1 MLKNYLTVAIR
12 HFARHKLFSVI
23 NILCLS
29 IGITFSMIIGVYVL
43 KQQSVNSNLSNV
55 RNQYFLKSIYKQ
67 EDMGL
72 DIASISPLAKA
83 AKDEYPG
90 LVTNYYRYNP
100 VTNVVSAGDKHFKEE
115 IAIGDTTLLSMYGFP
130 LLYGDKNKAFTN
142 NSSAVITES
151 FAIKLFGTNNALG
164 KTLSIQTTVAGVTQ
178 NYIVS
183 AVLKD
188 IPYNSVTNL
197 IGDTYSVYIP
207 ITGNNYFQGGDL
219 SLSWDNTNYV
229 SFIELTPGVNPASV
243 VPLLNGLLKKHSSD
257 FIWKNLTA
265 GMLPVKD
272 YYLKDNNGAVEKM
285 IVILS
290 LIASFILFMVIINFV
305 NINIGT
311 SSSRLKEIGLRK
323 TFGGARKQVIF
334 QFITESLIVTF
345 IAAFI
350 SVMLYQ
356 LLLPVFSQM
365 LNTRLAS
372 FLQFDLQGYLLLLL
386 LVILT
391 GILAGIY
398 PAFVLSSTNLVH
410 AVKGK
415 INSSGGGLTLKRA
428 LLIVQ
433 FSLAILVFIC
443 TLNLSKQVS
452 YIFNKDLG
460 YNKDQLLVITAFP
473 KQWDSA
479 GVLKMESIKKSLL
492 QLPDVKYASLT
503 FELPERV
510 PPGRIILYPPKIS
523 GINEQLNLPIVEADE
538 DFAKTFDIQMLA
550 GSFFAE
556 TKDGI
561 VLNETA
567 VKELG
572 LSTKNAVGQKIETG
586 AAGAPVTIA
595 GVIKDFNYSS
605 LQDKIGPV
613 GFAHI
618 KSRNTYRFMVVK
630 LNTNNISQSIND
642 IKMQWRSYAP
652 GAPFDYTFMD
662 EKFAS
667 LYTAELQLQTAANT
681 ATILNVLI
689 VLLGIIGV
697 VAFMLN
703 KRTREIAV
711 RKVLGANALNI
722 IFLFLKEYAVLII
735 VANIIAWPLAY
746 VFTEHLL
753 QNFSYRIDQNIFPY
767 LSVLVLVSF
776 LAFTL
781 IAVQCFKS
789 ATANPMKSLRTE

>member
-1 MLKNYLTVAIR
+1 MLKNYLKIAIR
-12 HFARHKLFSVI
+12 HLTKRKLFFTI

-43 KQQSVNSNLSNV
+43 KQKSVNSSLGNIQ
-55 RNQYFLKSIYKQ
+55 NQYFLKSIYKQ
-67 EDMGL
+67 KDLGL
-72 DIASISPLAKA
+72 DLVSISPLAKA
-83 AKDEYPG
+83 AKDQYPG
-90 LVTNYYRYNP
+90 LVSNYYRYNP
-100 VTNVVSAGDKHFKEE
+100 VTNVVSAGDKHFKED
-115 IAIGDTTLLSMYGFP
+115 IAISDTTLVSMYGFI
-130 LLYGDKNKAFTN
+130 LLYGNKKKAFTN
-142 NSSAVITES
+142 NNSAVITES
-151 FAIKLFGTNNALG
+151 FAMKLFATKNALG
-164 KTLSIQTTVAGVTQ
+164 KALSIQTTVAGVTQ
-178 NYIVS
+178 DYIVS

-219 SLSWDNTNYV
+219 SLSWDNTNYL
-229 SFIELTPGVNPASV
+229 SFIELPPGVNPASV
-243 VPLLNGLLKKHSSD
+243 VPLLNVLLTKHSSD

-265 GMLPVKD
+265 GMVPVKD
-272 YYLKDNNGAVEKM
+272 YYLRDNNGAVKKM
-285 IVILS
+285 IAILS
-290 LIASFILFMVIINFV
+290 LIAAFILFMVIINFV

-323 TFGGARKQVIF
+323 TFGSARKQVIF
-334 QFITESLIVTF
+334 QFIIESIILTL

-350 SVMLYQ
+350 SVLLYQ
-356 LLLPVFSQM
+356 VLLPVFSQI
-365 LNTRLAS
+365 LNIKLVS
-372 FLQFDLQGYLLLLL
+372 FLQFGLQGYVLLLL
-386 LVILT
+386 LVVFT

-398 PAFVLSSTNLVH
+398 PAFVLSSTNLVL

-415 INSSGGGLTLKRA
+415 VNSAPGGLTLKRA
-428 LLIVQ
+428 LLVVQ

-443 TLNLSKQVS
+443 TLNISKQVS

-492 QLPDVKYASLT
+492 QLPYVKSASLT

-510 PPGRIILYPPKIS
+510 PPGRIILYPPKSS
-523 GINEQLNLPIVEADE
+523 GINEQLNLPIATADE
-538 DFAKTFDIQMLA
+538 DYVKTFGIQMLG

-572 LSTKNAVGQKIETG
+572 LSAKNAVGQKIETG
-586 AAGAPVTIA
+586 AVGAPVTIA
-595 GVIKDFNYSS
+595 GVMKDFNYSS
-605 LQDKIGPV
+605 MQNKLGPV
-613 GFAHI
+613 GFAHT
-618 KSRNTYRFMVVK
+618 KSQNQYRFMVVK
-630 LNTNNISQSIND
+630 LNTQNISQAIND
-642 IKMQWRSYAP
+642 IKMQWRSFTPA
-652 GAPFDYTFMD
+652 APFDYTFMD

-667 LYTAELQLQTAANT
+667 LYKAELQLLTAANI
-681 ATILNVLI
+681 ATILNVII

-711 RKVLGANALNI
+711 RKVLGANAGNI

-735 VANIIAWPLAY
+735 IANIIAWPLAY
-746 VFTEHLL
+746 VTTERLL
-753 QNFSYRIDQNIFPY
+753 QNFAYRIQQNIFSY
-767 LSVLVLVSF
+767 LLVLVF
-776 LAFTL
+776 ITAITFVL
-781 IAVQCFKS
+781 ISIQCLKAAIS
-789 ATANPMKSLRTE
+789 NPVKSLRTE

>member
-1 MLKNYLTVAIR
+1 MLKNYLKIAIR
-12 HFARHKLFSVI
+12 HITKRKLFFTI

-43 KQQSVNSNLSNV
+43 KQESVNSNLGNIQ
-55 RNQYFLKSIYKQ
+55 NQYFLKSIYKQ
-67 EDMGL
+67 KDLGL
-72 DIASISPLAKA
+72 DLVSISPLAKA
-83 AKDEYPG
+83 AKEEYPG
-90 LVTNYYRYNP
+90 LVANYYRYNP
-100 VTNVVSAGDKHFKEE
+100 VTNVVSAGDKHFKED
-115 IAIGDTTLLSMYGFP
+115 IAIGDTTLVSMYGFT
-130 LLYGDKNKAFTN
+130 LLYGDKKKVFTN
-142 NSSAVITES
+142 NNSAVITES
-151 FAIKLFGTNNALG
+151 FARKLFGTKTALG

-178 NYIVS
+178 DYIVS

-197 IGDTYSVYIP
+197 IGDTYSIYIP

-229 SFIELTPGVNPASV
+229 SFIELKPGVNPASV

-265 GMLPVKD
+265 GIEPVKD
-272 YYLKDNNGAVEKM
+272 YYLRDNNGAVKKM

-290 LIASFILFMVIINFV
+290 LIATFILFMVIINFV

-323 TFGGARKQVIF
+323 AFGGARKQVIF
-334 QFITESLIVTF
+334 QFITETLIFTF

-350 SVMLYQ
+350 SVVLYQ
-356 LLLPVFSQM
+356 LLLPVFSQI
-365 LNTRLAS
+365 LNTKLVS
-372 FLQFDLQGYLLLLL
+372 FLQFDLQGYVLLLL
-386 LVILT
+386 LVVFT

-398 PAFVLSSTNLVH
+398 PAFVLSSTNLVL

-415 INSSGGGLTLKRA
+415 ITSTRGGLTLKRA
-428 LLIVQ
+428 LLVVQ

-443 TLNLSKQVS
+443 TLNISKQVS
-452 YIFNKDLG
+452 YIFNKDIG

-492 QLPDVKYASLT
+492 QLPYVKSASLT

-510 PPGRIILYPPKIS
+510 PPGRIILYPPKSS
-523 GINEQLNLPIVEADE
+523 GINEQLNLPIATADE
-538 DFAKTFDIQMLA
+538 DYAKTFGIQMLG

-561 VLNETA
+561 VVNETA

-572 LSTKNAVGQKIETG
+572 LSAKNAVGQKIETG
-586 AAGAPVTIA
+586 AVGAPVTIV
-595 GVIKDFNYSS
+595 GVMKDFNYSS
-605 LQDKIGPV
+605 MQDKIGPV
-613 GFAHI
+613 GFAHT
-618 KSRNTYRFMVVK
+618 KSQNTYRFMVIK
-630 LNTNNISQSIND
+630 LNTQNISQAIND
-642 IKMQWRSYAP
+642 IKTQWRSFTPA
-652 GAPFDYTFMD
+652 APFDYTFMD

-667 LYTAELQLQTAANT
+667 LYKAELQLQTAANI
-681 ATILNVLI
+681 ATILNVII

-711 RKVLGANALNI
+711 RKVLGANAGNI
-722 IFLFLKEYAVLII
+722 ISLFLKEYAVLII
-735 VANIIAWPLAY
+735 IANIIAWPLAY
-746 VFTEHLL
+746 VTTEQLL
-753 QNFSYRIDQNIFPY
+753 QNFAYRIDQNIFPY
-767 LSVLVLVSF
+767 LLVLVF
-776 LAFTL
+776 ITTIAFVL
-781 IAVQCFKS
+781 ISIQCFK
-789 ATANPMKSLRTE
+789 AAIENPVKSLRTE